1 MLQGEPLSVLCA
13 QFLHLH
19 KSERTKRAYR
29 ADLRQFLEFL
39 NLHHRG
45 TRALTRR
52 NRAALIADC
61 SRFVESFAK
70 YDAHSLHL
78 TNGTTLNRKRFTLVK
93 FFDYLLEVQEIDF
106 NPARKLPVYPAKEY
120 SNTPTLSK
128 DQITSLIA
136 EMSVDRIKSKAHFRN
151 YLIISTL
158 FHFALRRHELV
169 NLKWSQI
176 HEHPIP
182 HFQVRQKGN
191 RWKYLPLFPKFRN
204 RLDEFVSLH
213 GKTSDYLFTPL
224 KNNRTKVLEKPLS
237 TNAVLLIVKKVSKT
251 YLNGIPLMPHSFR
264 ATFVCLARDAGI
276 DDKSIMN
283 TTGQKSTQILNY
295 YDIRSQ
301 LHANAVH
308 HMADIFV

>member
-1 MLQGEPLSVLCA
+1 MIQGEPLSTLCA
-13 QFLHLH
+13 QFLQLQ

-29 ADLRQFLEFL
+29 CDLRQFLAFMSL
-39 NLHHRG
+39 QNAGCH
-45 TRALTRR
+45 ALTRYG
-52 NRAALIADC
+52 RADLIGHC

-70 YDAHSLHL
+70 HDAHSLHL

-93 FFDYLLEVQEIDF
+93 FFDFLIEVQEYPF

-128 DQITSLIA
+128 DQISHLIA
-136 EMSVDRIKSKAHFRN
+136 AMSVDRIKSKAHFRN
-151 YLIISTL
+151 YLIISAL

-176 HEHPIP
+176 YEHPIP

-191 RWKYLPLFPKFRN
+191 RWKYLPLFSKYQR

-213 GKTSDYLFTPL
+213 GNSGDYLFSPL
-224 KNNRTKVLEKPLS
+224 KNNRTKDLAKPLS
-237 TNAVLLIVKKVSKT
+237 TNAVLLIVKKVSDT
-251 YLNGIPLMPHSFR
+251 YLKGIPLVPHSFR

-283 TTGQKSTQILNY
+283 TTGQKSTRILNY
-295 YDIRSQ
+295 YDIRSLLQ
-301 LHANAVH
+301 ANAVH
-308 HMADIFV
+308 HLAEIFV